1 LVDAAGRVP
10 LKSREPVA
18 EPERISSQVE
28 VRAVTRSDTEW
39 AIAAVV
45 VAARVSADVVV
56 RVPTAD
62 RVAVVFVELVTVC
75 VVAIVVAG
83 AESVVVDGGAATGR
97 VWCRRCATRNPKAAI
112 ARTPSAKNPF
122 SIRVSGTRPG

>member
-28 VRAVTRSDTEW
+28 IRAVTRSDTDC

-45 VAARVSADVVV
+45 VAARVSADVLV
-56 RVPTAD
+56 RVRTVD
-62 RVAVVFVELVTVC
+62 RVAVVFVAPVTVC
-75 VVAIVVAG
+75 VVATVLAG

-97 VWCRRCATRNPKAAI
+97 V
-112 ARTPSAKNPF
+112 
-122 SIRVSGTRPG
+122 